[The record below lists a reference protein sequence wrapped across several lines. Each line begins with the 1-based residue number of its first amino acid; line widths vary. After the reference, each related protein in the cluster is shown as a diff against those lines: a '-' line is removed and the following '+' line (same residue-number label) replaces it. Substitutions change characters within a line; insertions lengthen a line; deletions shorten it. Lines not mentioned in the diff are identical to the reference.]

1 MDIKIDLAVL
11 GVITDPLIVFVVV
24 VVVTLSSKIR
34 VKQLK
39 DVEK

>member
-1 MDIKIDLAVL
+1 MDIKIDLVVL
-11 GVITDPLIVFVVV
+11 GVITAPLIVFVVV